1 MKPYKEIEMKLNR
14 DRFEIFAKEQG
25 YKDGVELFETLG
37 YSADEYEYYADGEYI
52 DREMLLD
59 LYIKLGA
66 SNVLDFIEFGSGY
79 EWENNID
86 LFDEIQRR
94 ITKCDC

>member
-37 YSADEYEYYADGEYI
+37 YSADEYECYADGEYI

-86 LFDEIQRR
+86 LFDEI
-94 ITKCDC
+94 

>member
-1 MKPYKEIEMKLNR
+1 MKPYKDIEMKLNR

-86 LFDEIQRR
+86 LFDEI
-94 ITKCDC
+94 

>member
-37 YSADEYEYYADGEYI
+37 YSADEYEYYAGGEYI

-86 LFDEIQRR
+86 LFDEI
-94 ITKCDC
+94 

>member
-1 MKPYKEIEMKLNR
+1 MKPYKEIEMTLNR

-86 LFDEIQRR
+86 LFDEI
-94 ITKCDC
+94 

>member
-1 MKPYKEIEMKLNR
+1 MEPYKEIEMKLNR

-37 YSADEYEYYADGEYI
+37 YSADEYEHYADGEYI
-52 DREMLLD
+52 DRDMLLD

-86 LFDEIQRR
+86 LFDEI
-94 ITKCDC
+94 

>member
-14 DRFEIFAKEQG
+14 DRFEFFAKEQG

-52 DREMLLD
+52 DRDMLLD

-86 LFDEIQRR
+86 LFDEI
-94 ITKCDC
+94 

>member
-1 MKPYKEIEMKLNR
+1 MKPYKEFKMKLNR

-52 DREMLLD
+52 DRDMLLD

-86 LFDEIQRR
+86 LFDEI
-94 ITKCDC
+94 

>member
-52 DREMLLD
+52 DREMLLH

-86 LFDEIQRR
+86 LFDEI
-94 ITKCDC
+94 

>member
-14 DRFEIFAKEQG
+14 DRFEIFAKEQR

-86 LFDEIQRR
+86 LFDEI
-94 ITKCDC
+94 

>member
-52 DREMLLD
+52 DRDMLLD
-59 LYIKLGA
+59 LYIKLGE

-86 LFDEIQRR
+86 LFDEI
-94 ITKCDC
+94 

>member
-14 DRFEIFAKEQG
+14 DRCEIFAKEQG

-86 LFDEIQRR
+86 LFDEI
-94 ITKCDC
+94 

>member
-1 MKPYKEIEMKLNR
+1 MNPYKEIEMKLNR

-52 DREMLLD
+52 DRDMLLD

-86 LFDEIQRR
+86 LFDEI
-94 ITKCDC
+94 

>member
-25 YKDGVELFETLG
+25 YKDGVELFDTLG

-86 LFDEIQRR
+86 LFDEI
-94 ITKCDC
+94 

>member
-52 DREMLLD
+52 DRDMLLD
-59 LYIKLGA
+59 LYIKLGS

-86 LFDEIQRR
+86 LFDEI
-94 ITKCDC
+94 

>member
-52 DREMLLD
+52 DRDMLLD
-59 LYIKLGA
+59 LYIKLEA

-86 LFDEIQRR
+86 LFDEI
-94 ITKCDC
+94 

>member
-37 YSADEYEYYADGEYI
+37 YSVDEYEYYADGEYI

-86 LFDEIQRR
+86 LFDEI
-94 ITKCDC
+94 

>member
-1 MKPYKEIEMKLNR
+1 MKHYKEIKMKLNR

-52 DREMLLD
+52 DRDMLLD

-86 LFDEIQRR
+86 LFDEI
-94 ITKCDC
+94 

>member
-1 MKPYKEIEMKLNR
+1 MKPYKEIKMKLNR

-37 YSADEYEYYADGEYI
+37 YSVDEYEYYADGEYI

-86 LFDEIQRR
+86 LFDEI
-94 ITKCDC
+94 

>member
-1 MKPYKEIEMKLNR
+1 MKPYKEIKMKLNR

-52 DREMLLD
+52 DRDMLLD

-66 SNVLDFIEFGSGY
+66 SNVSDFIEFGSGY

-86 LFDEIQRR
+86 LFDEI
-94 ITKCDC
+94 

>member
-52 DREMLLD
+52 DRDMLLD

-79 EWENNID
+79 EWENKID
-86 LFDEIQRR
+86 LFDEI
-94 ITKCDC
+94 

>member
-25 YKDGVELFETLG
+25 YKDGVELFENLG
-37 YSADEYEYYADGEYI
+37 YSADEYEYYADGEYM

-86 LFDEIQRR
+86 LFDEI
-94 ITKCDC
+94 

>member
-14 DRFEIFAKEQG
+14 DRFETFAKEQG

-37 YSADEYEYYADGEYI
+37 YSVDEYEYYADGEYI

-86 LFDEIQRR
+86 LFDEI
-94 ITKCDC
+94 

>member
-1 MKPYKEIEMKLNR
+1 MKPYKEIKMKLNR

-52 DREMLLD
+52 DRDMLLD

-86 LFDEIQRR
+86 LFDEIY
-94 ITKCDC
+94 

>member
-1 MKPYKEIEMKLNR
+1 MKSYKEIEMKLNR

-86 LFDEIQRR
+86 LFDEI
-94 ITKCDC
+94 

>member
-52 DREMLLD
+52 DRDMLLD
-59 LYIKLGA
+59 LYLKLGA

-86 LFDEIQRR
+86 LFDEI
-94 ITKCDC
+94 

>member
-1 MKPYKEIEMKLNR
+1 MKPYKEIQMKLNR

-86 LFDEIQRR
+86 LFDEI
-94 ITKCDC
+94 

>member
-1 MKPYKEIEMKLNR
+1 MKPYTEIEMKLNR

-86 LFDEIQRR
+86 LFDEI
-94 ITKCDC
+94 

>member
-52 DREMLLD
+52 DRDMLLSGS
-59 LYIKLGA
+59 LCRTR
-66 SNVLDFIEFGSGY
+66 LDRVHFFTTAHNRNTCVPNHGDDIAAMLAD
-79 EWENNID
+79 I
-86 LFDEIQRR
+86 
-94 ITKCDC
+94 

>member
-1 MKPYKEIEMKLNR
+1 MKHYKEIEMKLNR

-86 LFDEIQRR
+86 LFDEI
-94 ITKCDC
+94 

>member
-1 MKPYKEIEMKLNR
+1 MKPYKEIEMKRNR

-86 LFDEIQRR
+86 LFDEI
-94 ITKCDC
+94 

>member
-52 DREMLLD
+52 DREMILD

-86 LFDEIQRR
+86 LFDEI
-94 ITKCDC
+94 

>member
-1 MKPYKEIEMKLNR
+1 MKPYKEIEMKPNR

-52 DREMLLD
+52 DRDMLLD

-86 LFDEIQRR
+86 LFDEI
-94 ITKCDC
+94 

>member
-1 MKPYKEIEMKLNR
+1 MKPYKEIKMKLNR

-37 YSADEYEYYADGEYI
+37 YSVDEYEYYADGEYI
-52 DREMLLD
+52 DRDMLLD

-86 LFDEIQRR
+86 LFDEI
-94 ITKCDC
+94 

>member
-37 YSADEYEYYADGEYI
+37 YSADEYEYYADDEYI

-86 LFDEIQRR
+86 LFDEI
-94 ITKCDC
+94 

>member
-52 DREMLLD
+52 DRDMLLD

-86 LFDEIQRR
+86 LFDEI
-94 ITKCDC
+94 

>member
-37 YSADEYEYYADGEYI
+37 YSADEDEYYADGEYI
-52 DREMLLD
+52 DRDMLLD

-86 LFDEIQRR
+86 LFDEI
-94 ITKCDC
+94 

>member
-52 DREMLLD
+52 DRDMLLD

-86 LFDEIQRR
+86 LLDEI
-94 ITKCDC
+94 

>member
-52 DREMLLD
+52 DMR
-59 LYIKLGA
+59 
-66 SNVLDFIEFGSGY
+66 S
-79 EWENNID
+79 
-86 LFDEIQRR
+86 
-94 ITKCDC
+94 

>member
-1 MKPYKEIEMKLNR
+1 MKLYKEIEMKLNR

-86 LFDEIQRR
+86 LFDEI
-94 ITKCDC
+94 